1 MVERAAV
8 AGPLVERAAVARAA
22 KAVAKA
28 AAVPKANRVVASAGR
43 GCLAGRV
50 VASVAVWCMAAEGM
64 EGALGY
70 GLALGQT
77 VAAAAWIPERVV
89 AVLE

>member
-1 MVERAAV
+1 MAAV
-8 AGPLVERAAVARAA
+8 
-22 KAVAKA
+22 
-28 AAVPKANRVVASAGR
+28 
-43 GCLAGRV
+43 
-50 VASVAVWCMAAEGM
+50 GM

-89 AVLE
+89 AVVVQMVVQMEVSG